1 MDKKIFDVAIIGG
14 GASGLC
20 AAAYISKYGKG
31 VSFVV
36 IEKEPRVGKRILS
49 TGNGRCNMTNENLSA
64 NNYRTDNG
72 LLINKLLEQYGTK
85 ELEDEFFSLG
95 LLTKADSA
103 GRVYPYSEQASAV
116 LDVLRKYSSGNEL
129 VEKKAVS
136 VKKNGATFTVECSD
150 GSVINAKKIILAC
163 GGCVSTK
170 LGADGSGYKI
180 ASKLGHSVT
189 KCLPSLAPVFVSSPY
204 LPSLKG
210 IRAHCSVSLYKGNKL
225 IKSEDGELQFADNA
239 LSGICVFQL
248 SPYVNTM
255 LSKGDK
261 DVTISVDLM
270 PEYAKEQIENI
281 LKSKICLCCNSTLD
295 ELFTGILNKRIG
307 QALLKYTDILP
318 LSRETGTLSE
328 AEISKIA
335 DAVKKFCFK
344 PSKISDKEKAQV
356 THGGVSCGEIDP
368 VTMESRLQKGVY
380 IVGELLNAD
389 GDCGGYNL
397 HFAFSS
403 GFLAAKSC
411 LNSLK

>member
-1 MDKKIFDVAIIGG
+1 MDKKIFDVAIVGG

-36 IEKEPRVGKRILS
+36 IEKENRVGKRILS
-49 TGNGRCNMTNENLSA
+49 TGNGRCNMTNEHLSA
-64 NNYRTDNG
+64 DNYRTDDC
-72 LLINKLLEQYGTK
+72 LLINKLLERYGTK
-85 ELEDEFFSLG
+85 KLEDEFYSFG

-129 VEKKAVS
+129 VEKKAMS
-136 VKKNGATFTVECSD
+136 VKKNGSAFAVECSD
-150 GSVINAKKIILAC
+150 GSVINAKRIILAC

-180 ASKLGHSVT
+180 VSKLGHTVT
-189 KCLPSLAPVFVSSPY
+189 KCLPSLAPVFVNSPY
-204 LPSLKG
+204 LTSLKG
-210 IRAHCSVSLYKGNKL
+210 IRAHCRVSLYKGNKL

-248 SPYVNTM
+248 SPYVNEM

-261 DVTISVDLM
+261 DITISVDLM
-270 PEYAKEQIENI
+270 PEYTKEQIKNI
-281 LKSKICLCCNSTLD
+281 LKSKISLCENSTLD
-295 ELFTGILNKRIG
+295 ELFTGVLNKRIG
-307 QALLKYTDILP
+307 QALLKSSNTLP
-318 LSRETGTLSE
+318 FSREIGTLSE
-328 AEISKIA
+328 SEISKIA
-335 DAVKKFCFK
+335 KTVKSFCFI

-356 THGGVSCGEIDP
+356 THGGVTCGEIDP
-368 VTMESRLQKGVY
+368 NTMESRLQKGVY
-380 IVGELLNAD
+380 IVGELLNTD

-411 LNSLK
+411 LISLK